1 MSLTVSDVLGSRPG
15 PAVWLAGDPADL
27 GEWLAR
33 GAAGIVTNTVV
44 QRELAAK
51 YGGLLEVTRRYLD
64 ITDKLVVIEVEGHT
78 TEELLEVSH
87 VFTALSP
94 QIAIKIPCTAYGLG
108 AFGQLADEGVTTFCT
123 TVFSL
128 GQAAAAARAGAA
140 HVLPFC
146 EPIREMGGD
155 PGKLVRECAAMFAP
169 WRQRPFVTAA
179 LVRSVETATAALAAG
194 ADGII
199 VFWPIFQA
207 MLEHPLTATWNNTF
221 ASEWRQMQE
230 AGQLEGVVRSGQ

>member
-1 MSLTVSDVLGSRPG
+1 MSLTVSEVLSSRPG

-27 GEWLAR
+27 GDWLAR

-64 ITDKLVVIEVEGHT
+64 ITDKRVVIEVEGHT
-78 TEELLEVSH
+78 TEELLEVSR

-94 QIAIKIPCTAYGLG
+94 QIAIKIPCTAHGLG
-108 AFGQLADEGVTTFCT
+108 AFGPLADEGVTTFCT

-128 GQAAAAARAGAA
+128 GQAAAAARAGAT

-146 EPIREMGGD
+146 EPVREMGGD

-169 WRQRPFVTAA
+169 WKQRPFVTAA

-199 VFWPIFQA
+199 VFWPIFEA
-207 MLEHPLTATWNNTF
+207 MLEHPLTATWNDTF
-221 ASEWRQMQE
+221 AGEWRQMEE
-230 AGQLEGVVRSGQ
+230 AGLLDGVVRPAQ

>member
-1 MSLTVSDVLGSRPG
+1 M
-15 PAVWLAGDPADL
+15 
-27 GEWLAR
+27 
-33 GAAGIVTNTVV
+33 
-44 QRELAAK
+44 
-51 YGGLLEVTRRYLD
+51 
-64 ITDKLVVIEVEGHT
+64 
-78 TEELLEVSH
+78 
-87 VFTALSP
+87 
-94 QIAIKIPCTAYGLG
+94 
-108 AFGQLADEGVTTFCT
+108 TTFCT

-128 GQAAAAARAGAA
+128 GQAAAAARAGAI

-146 EPIREMGGD
+146 EPVREMGGD

-207 MLEHPLTATWNNTF
+207 MLEHPLTATWNDTF
-221 ASEWRQMQE
+221 AAEWRQMEQD
-230 AGQLEGVVRSGQ
+230 GQLEGVVRPAP

>member
-15 PAVWLAGDPADL
+15 PGVWLAGDPADL
-27 GEWLAR
+27 GDWLAR

-78 TEELLEVSH
+78 TEELLEVSR

-94 QIAIKIPCTAYGLG
+94 QIAIKIPCTAQGLG
-108 AFGQLADEGVTTFCT
+108 AFGPLADEGVTTFCT

-128 GQAAAAARAGAA
+128 GQAAAAARAGAT

-155 PGKLVRECAAMFAP
+155 PGKLVRDCAAMFAP

-179 LVRSVETATAALAAG
+179 LVRSVETATAALDAG

-199 VFWPIFQA
+199 VFWPIFRDL
-207 MLEHPLTATWNNTF
+207 LEHPLTATWNDTF
-221 ASEWRQMQE
+221 AGEWRQMQE
-230 AGQLEGVVRSGQ
+230 AGLLEGVVRQG

>member
-1 MSLTVSDVLGSRPG
+1 MSLTVSEVLSSRPG
-15 PAVWLAGDPADL
+15 PGVWLAGDPADL
-27 GEWLAR
+27 GEWLNR

-64 ITDKLVVIEVEGHT
+64 MTDKLVVIEVEGHST
-78 TEELLEVSH
+78 VELLEVSR

-94 QIAIKIPCTAYGLG
+94 QIAIKIPCTAHGLG
-108 AFGQLADEGVTTFCT
+108 AFQPLADEGVTTFCT

-128 GQAAAAARAGAA
+128 GQAAAAARAGAT

-146 EPIREMGGD
+146 EPVREMGGD

-207 MLEHPLTATWNNTF
+207 MLEHPLTATWNDTF
-221 ASEWRQMQE
+221 AAEWRRMEE
-230 AGQLEGVVRSGQ
+230 AGQLQGVVRPAP

>member
-15 PAVWLAGDPADL
+15 PGVWLAGDPADL
-27 GEWLAR
+27 GDWLAR

-78 TEELLEVSH
+78 TEELLEVSR

-94 QIAIKIPCTAYGLG
+94 QIAIKIPCTAQGLG
-108 AFGQLADEGVTTFCT
+108 AFGPLADEGVTTFCT

-128 GQAAAAARAGAA
+128 GQAAAAARAGAT

-155 PGKLVRECAAMFAP
+155 PGKLVRDCAAMFAP

-179 LVRSVETATAALAAG
+179 LVRSVATATAALAAG

-199 VFWPIFQA
+199 VFWPIFRDL
-207 MLEHPLTATWNNTF
+207 LEHPLTATWNDTF
-221 ASEWRQMQE
+221 AGEWRQMQE
-230 AGQLEGVVRSGQ
+230 AGLLEGVVRQG

>member
-15 PAVWLAGDPADL
+15 PGVWLAGDPADL

-78 TEELLEVSH
+78 TEELLEVSR

-94 QIAIKIPCTAYGLG
+94 QIAIKIPCTAQGLG
-108 AFGQLADEGVTTFCT
+108 AFGPLADEGVTTFCT

-128 GQAAAAARAGAA
+128 GQAAAAARAGAT

-155 PGKLVRECAAMFAP
+155 PGKLVRDCAAMFAP

-194 ADGII
+194 ADSII
-199 VFWPIFQA
+199 VFWPIFRD
-207 MLEHPLTATWNNTF
+207 MLEHPLTATWNETF
-221 ASEWRQMQE
+221 AGEWRQMQE
-230 AGQLEGVVRSGQ
+230 AGLLEGVVRQG

>member
-1 MSLTVSDVLGSRPG
+1 M
-15 PAVWLAGDPADL
+15 
-27 GEWLAR
+27 
-33 GAAGIVTNTVV
+33 
-44 QRELAAK
+44 
-51 YGGLLEVTRRYLD
+51 
-64 ITDKLVVIEVEGHT
+64 EGHT

-94 QIAIKIPCTAYGLG
+94 QIAIKIPCAAHGLG
-108 AFGQLADEGVTTFCT
+108 AFRALAEEGVTTFCT

-128 GQAAAAARAGAA
+128 AQAAAVAQAGAA

-146 EPIREMGGD
+146 EPVRELGGD
-155 PGKLVRECAAMFAP
+155 PGKLVRECTAMFAS
-169 WRQRPFVTAA
+169 WGQRPFVTAA

-207 MLEHPLTATWNNTF
+207 MLEHPLTATWNDTF
-221 ASEWRQMQE
+221 AGEWRQMLE
-230 AGQLEGVVRSGQ
+230 AGQLGGVVRQG